1 MNLHLIEVIEMAKYR
16 NRKVTIDGIVFDSH
30 KEARRYGYLSL
41 LEKAG
46 EITNLARQVE
56 YELLPVQKQTTEYT
70 DKKGKIRH
78 KTIVLER
85 AVKYIADFVYYDK
98 NGQMVVEDV
107 KSDATKTKEYIL
119 KRKLMLYMF
128 GIKVSEV

>member
-1 MNLHLIEVIEMAKYR
+1 MAKY
-16 NRKVTIDGIVFDSH
+16 NNKKVTIDGITFDSH

-56 YELLPVQKQTTEYT
+56 YELIPVQKQTTEYT
-70 DKKGKIRH
+70 DKKGKTRH
-78 KTIVLER
+78 KTVVLER
-85 AVKYIADFVYYDK
+85 AVKYIALVYYDK
-98 NGQMVVEDV
+98 QGQLVVEDAKGV
-107 KSDATKTKEYIL
+107 RTKEYVI
-119 KRKLMLYMF
+119 KRKLMLYMY

>member
-1 MNLHLIEVIEMAKYR
+1 MAKY
-16 NRKVTIDGIVFDSH
+16 NNKKITVNGIVFDSH
-30 KEARRYGYLSL
+30 KEARRYGELRL
-41 LEKAG
+41 LERSGA
-46 EITNLARQVE
+46 ITNLARQVE

-70 DKKGKIRH
+70 DKKGKTRH
-78 KTIVLER
+78 KTVVLER

-107 KSDATKTKEYIL
+107 KSDITKTKEYIL

>member
-1 MNLHLIEVIEMAKYR
+1 MAKYG
-16 NRKVTIDGIVFDSH
+16 NRKVTVNGIVFDSQ

-41 LEKAG
+41 LEKSG

-56 YELLPVQKQTTEYT
+56 YELIPVQKTVTEYT
-70 DKKGKIRH
+70 DKKGNTKH

-98 NGQMVVEDV
+98 SGNLVVED
-107 KSDATKTKEYIL
+107 TKGVRTKEYVI
-119 KRKLMLYMF
+119 KRKLMLYMY
-128 GIKVSEV
+128 GIQVSEV

>member
-1 MNLHLIEVIEMAKYR
+1 MAKY
-16 NRKVTIDGIVFDSH
+16 NNKKVTIDGITFDSH

-56 YELLPVQKQTTEYT
+56 YELIPVQKQTIEYT
-70 DKKGKIRH
+70 DKKGKTRH

-85 AVKYIADFVYYDK
+85 AVKYIADFVYTDK
-98 NGQMVVEDV
+98 QGQLVVEDV
-107 KSDATKTKEYIL
+107 KSDITKTKEYIL
-119 KRKLMLYMF
+119 KRKLMLYLF
-128 GIKVSEV
+128 GIKLSEV

>member
-1 MNLHLIEVIEMAKYR
+1 MAKYG
-16 NRKVTIDGIVFDSH
+16 NRKVTVDGIVFDSH

-56 YELLPVQKQTTEYT
+56 YELIPVQKQVTEYT
-70 DKKGKIRH
+70 DKKGKTRH

-98 NGQMVVEDV
+98 SGNLVVEDT
-107 KSDATKTKEYIL
+107 KSTATKTKEYVI
-119 KRKLMLYMF
+119 KRKLMLYMY
-128 GIKVSEV
+128 GIKISEV

>member
-1 MNLHLIEVIEMAKYR
+1 MAKYR
-16 NRKVTIDGIVFDSH
+16 NKKVIVNGITFDSH
-30 KEARRYGYLSL
+30 KEARRYGELRL

-56 YELLPVQKQTTEYT
+56 YELIPVQKQITEYT
-70 DKKGKIRH
+70 DKKGKTRH

-107 KSDATKTKEYIL
+107 KSNPTKTKEYIL
-119 KRKLMLYMF
+119 KRKMLLFFF
-128 GIKVSEV
+128 GIKISEV

>member
-1 MNLHLIEVIEMAKYR
+1 MAKY
-16 NRKVTIDGIVFDSH
+16 NNKKVTIDGITFDSH

-56 YELLPVQKQTTEYT
+56 YELIPVQKQTIEYT
-70 DKKGKIRH
+70 DKKGKTRH
-78 KTIVLER
+78 KTVVLER

-98 NGQMVVEDV
+98 NGQMVVEDAKGV
-107 KSDATKTKEYIL
+107 RTKEYVI
-119 KRKLMLYMF
+119 KRKLMLYMY

>member
-1 MNLHLIEVIEMAKYR
+1 MTKYK
-16 NRKVTIDGIVFDSH
+16 NKKVTIDGITFDSH

-56 YELLPVQKQTTEYT
+56 YELIPVQKQTTEYT
-70 DKKGKIRH
+70 DKKGKTRR
-78 KTIVLER
+78 KTAVLER
-85 AVKYIADFVYYDK
+85 AVKYIADFVYFNK
-98 NGQMVVEDV
+98 NGDIVVEDAKGV
-107 KSDATKTKEYIL
+107 RTKEYVIT
-119 KRKLMLYMF
+119 RKLMLYMY